1 MTQMGQGSTLRRSK
15 NLRSQSGDR
24 SRNEIETAMKHNEPD
39 VDITPA
45 LEAVAVP
52 SAVIGRDG
60 RIRWLN
66 RGATAIIGDRVG
78 EPFAR
83 AIALEDHHVARTNFD
98 MKLAGESASTE
109 YSVTLLARGGRRL
122 PVNVSSVPFW
132 ERGEITGVFGVAYPA
147 GAEGG
152 GAPRSNGSA
161 ATPELTTRQF
171 EALSLLAEGLG
182 TRVIATRL
190 GIAEE
195 TARNHI
201 RGILTQ
207 LGAHSRLEAVVRAY
221 RLGLLQPSRDS

>member
-1 MTQMGQGSTLRRSK
+1 MTQMGQGGTL
-15 NLRSQSGDR
+15 LPQEEFPVQSGDR
-24 SRNEIETAMKHNEPD
+24 SRNEIETAMKHNEPHVD
-39 VDITPA
+39 VTHA

-66 RGATAIIGDRVG
+66 RRATEIIGDCVG
-78 EPFAR
+78 DPFGV
-83 AIALEDHHVARTNFD
+83 AIAPEDQDVARTNFEK
-98 MKLAGESASTE
+98 KLVGEAASTN
-109 YSVTLLARGGRRL
+109 YSVTLVSPGGRRL

-147 GAEGG
+147 GTGG
-152 GAPRSNGSA
+152 GGTTQPNGSA
-161 ATPELTTRQF
+161 ATPELTGRQF
-171 EALSLLAEGLG
+171 EALALLAEGLG

-207 LGAHSRLEAVVRAY
+207 LGVHSRLEAVVRAY

>member
-1 MTQMGQGSTLRRSK
+1 MGQGSTLRRRK
-15 NLRSQSGDR
+15 NVRSQSGDR
-24 SRNEIETAMKHNEPD
+24 SRNEIETAMKQNEPD
-39 VDITPA
+39 VDVTPA

-66 RGATAIIGDRVG
+66 RGATEIIGDRVG
-78 EPFAR
+78 EPVGV
-83 AIALEDHHVARTNFD
+83 AIAPEDHDVARTNFEK
-98 MKLAGESASTE
+98 KLAGEAASTN
-109 YSVTLLARGGRRL
+109 YSVTLVTRGGPR

-147 GAEGG
+147 AAGG
-152 GAPRSNGSA
+152 GSAPRSNGSA

-182 TRVIATRL
+182 TRVIAERL